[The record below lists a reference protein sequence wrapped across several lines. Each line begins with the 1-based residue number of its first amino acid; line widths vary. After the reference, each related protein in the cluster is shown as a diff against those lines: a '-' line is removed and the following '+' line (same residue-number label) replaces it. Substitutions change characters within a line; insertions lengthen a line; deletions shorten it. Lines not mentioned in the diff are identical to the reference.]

1 MTHSNKIT
9 CVIFSVY
16 VESLVVELPGFQ
28 AVDARVCDR
37 HSLLF
42 SILSPP
48 TNPAHPSSTVLTSQ
62 WGFWEP
68 KAPAQFSK
76 AETQ

>member
-1 MTHSNKIT
+1 MWKAWLLNYHR
-9 CVIFSVY
+9 
-16 VESLVVELPGFQ
+16 FQ
-28 AVDARVCDR
+28 AVDARACDR

-42 SILSPP
+42 PVLSPP
-48 TNPAHPSSTVLTSQ
+48 TKPAHPSSTVLTSQ
-62 WGFWEP
+62 QGFREP